1 VPSIQDYFNDRFL
14 QHMQETFSTVVGMPV
29 RLCRA
34 DGRLLFTEA
43 LRDAAERQ
51 ATLTVPVRV
60 ADDLIGQLV
69 VLEPKGKSELTG
81 RAHWAADF
89 LKLMGAMLTSLCTRQ
104 RSLRLRMEEL
114 STMYR
119 LTAEFTGQRDL
130 QAVLDTITQTVV
142 TLLEVQAC
150 TIRLLTDDGEHLA
163 IKSANNIDD
172 SHLIQG
178 PIPLVH
184 SRIDHEAIRSGKM
197 VYVPDLGN
205 DPRVLFPQGARA
217 EGLVSCLAAPLIYKG
232 ETVGVIRMFSGDE
245 HKFDRYE
252 QALFNAVAGQAAAA
266 IVDARLQEEAVTAAN
281 IKRQLRLAGDVQQRM
296 FPSQTPQPP
305 GMTIADAYIPCFE
318 LGGDFYDYIQLDDDR
333 LGFVVCDVVGKGVR
347 ASLLMASIRSSLRA
361 HAANT
366 DDMSEVIARVNAD
379 LCEMTE
385 VADFA
390 TLFYGVVDS
399 RTRKVTYVNAGH
411 PAALLFRDGRV
422 VPLIS
427 SGGVVGVEE
436 EWGWEE
442 QELILQAGDLL
453 FLHSD
458 GLIEAMNFADE
469 AFGQDR
475 TELAVQ
481 EAIEA
486 GQAPEGLIQH
496 VIWRMRNFAG
506 LQTRVDDLTIVA
518 IQVE

>member
-1 VPSIQDYFNDRFL
+1 MPSIQDYFNDRFL
-14 QHMQETFSTVVGMPV
+14 QHMQETFTTAVGMPV

-43 LRDAAERQ
+43 LRDAADRH

-60 ADDLIGQLV
+60 YDDLIGQLV
-69 VLEPKGKSELTG
+69 VLEPKGASEFDG

-89 LKLMGAMLTSLCTRQ
+89 LKLMGAMLSSLCTRQ
-104 RSLRLRMEEL
+104 KSLRLRMEEL

-119 LTAEFTGQRDL
+119 LTAEFTGKRDL

-142 TLLEVQAC
+142 TLLDVKAC
-150 TIRLLTDDGEHLA
+150 TIRLLDDDDNLV

-217 EGLVSCLAAPLIYKG
+217 EGLVSCLAAPMIYKG
-232 ETVGVIRMFSGDE
+232 QTVGVIRMFSGE
-245 HKFDRYE
+245 EYKFDRYE
-252 QALFNAVAGQAAAA
+252 QALFHAVAAQAAAA
-266 IVDARLQEEAVTAAN
+266 IVDAHLQEEAITAAN

-296 FPSQTPQPP
+296 FPRKTPERP
-305 GMTIADAYIPCFE
+305 GLKIADIYIPCFE
-318 LGGDFYDYIQLDDDR
+318 LGGDFYDYIPLDDDR

-347 ASLLMASIRSSLRA
+347 ASLLMASIRAALRA

-366 DDMSEVIARVNAD
+366 SDMSEVIARVNAD

-390 TLFYGVVDS
+390 TLFYGVINN
-399 RTRKVTYVNAGH
+399 RTRQLVYVNAGH

-436 EWGWEE
+436 DWGWEE
-442 QELILQAGDLL
+442 QELVLQAGDLL

-458 GLIEAMNFADE
+458 GLIEALNFADE
-469 AFGQDR
+469 SFGQDR
-475 TELAVQ
+475 TERAVQ

-486 GQAPEGLIQH
+486 RQTPEGLIQH
-496 VIWRMRNFAG
+496 VLWRMRNFAG
-506 LQTRVDDLTIVA
+506 LQTRVDDMTIVA

>member
-1 VPSIQDYFNDRFL
+1 MATIQDYFNDRFL
-14 QHMQETFSTVVGMPV
+14 QHLQETFTTAVGMPV
-29 RLCRA
+29 RLCRD
-34 DGRLLFTEA
+34 DGRLLFAET
-43 LRDAAERQ
+43 LLDAADRH
-51 ATLTVPVRV
+51 ATLTVAIRIG
-60 ADDLIGQLV
+60 DKLIGQIA
-69 VLEPKGKSELTG
+69 VLEPKGKSEFEG

-104 RSLRLRMEEL
+104 KSLRLRLEEL

-119 LTAEFTGQRDL
+119 LTAEFTGLRDL
-130 QAVLDTITQTVV
+130 QEVLDTITQTVV
-142 TLLEVQAC
+142 TLLGVQAC
-150 TIRLLTDDGEHLA
+150 TIRLLTEDGEHLA

-178 PIPLVH
+178 SIPLLH
-184 SRIDHEAIRSGKM
+184 SRIDHEAIRTGKM

-217 EGLVSCLAAPLIYKG
+217 EGLISCLAAPLIYKG
-232 ETVGVIRMFSGDE
+232 QTVGVIRMFTGKKHE
-245 HKFDRYE
+245 FNRYE
-252 QALFNAVAGQAAAA
+252 QALFHAVAGQAAAA
-266 IVDARLQEEAVTAAN
+266 IVSADLQEEAVTAAN

-296 FPSQTPQPP
+296 FPRKTPELP
-305 GMTIADAYIPCFE
+305 GMTIADIYIPCFE
-318 LGGDFYDYIQLDDDR
+318 LGGDFFDYLPLDADR
-333 LGFVVCDVVGKGVR
+333 VGFVVCDVVGKGVR
-347 ASLLMASIRSSLRA
+347 ASLLMASIRASLRA

-366 DDMSEVIARVNAD
+366 SDMSEIITRVNAD

-390 TLFYGVVDS
+390 TLFYGVIDS
-399 RTRKVTYVNAGH
+399 RTRRVSYVNAGH

-436 EWGWEE
+436 DWGWEE
-442 QELILQAGDLL
+442 QELVLQAGDLL

-458 GLIEAMNFADE
+458 GLIEALNFADE
-469 AFGQDR
+469 SFGQDR
-475 TELAVQ
+475 TERAVQ

-486 GQAPEGLIQH
+486 RQTPEGLIQH
-496 VIWRMRNFAG
+496 VLWRMRNFAG